1 MNTQPKIRIKKRG
14 KVWDVECPHC
24 FIPFGSI
31 YIINSFT
38 DAVAFTNVHLGTH
51 FTIHRPYVIWS
62 RTTGAPVARCHD
74 CKWSTTISPFQAAD
88 RHLRESK

>member
-1 MNTQPKIRIKKRG
+1 MNTQLKIRIKKRG

-31 YIINSFT
+31 YIINSYT
-38 DAVAFTNVHLGTH
+38 GAVAFTNAHLGTH
-51 FTIHRPYVIWS
+51 FTIHRPYVTWS
-62 RTTGAPVARCHD
+62 RTTGAPVACCHD

-88 RHLRESK
+88 RHLRGSK